1 MNKEEIFKIIVQHT
15 CEVVPEL
22 EDHSFKSSESL
33 KELGA
38 NSIDRAE
45 IISLTL
51 ESLSLQIPMVE
62 TFGAKNLDELAT
74 LLYEN
79 Q

>member
-1 MNKEEIFKIIVQHT
+1 MNKEEIFKMIVQHT
-15 CEVVPEL
+15 CEVIPEL
-22 EDHSFKSSESL
+22 EDHTFKSGDQL

-38 NSIDRAE
+38 NSVDRAE
-45 IISLTL
+45 IISLAM

-62 TFGAKNLDELAT
+62 VFGAKNLDELAT